1 MEYVGRGWRVEG
13 EKSRAAEREGQTSFI
28 DLRVSLSVCLA
39 TSKSY
44 FAKQII

>member
-1 MEYVGRGWRVEG
+1 MEYMGGGWRAEG

-28 DLRVSLSVCLA
+28 DLTVSLSVCLA
-39 TSKSY
+39 TSKTY